1 LVIRA
6 LCCFALATTGFAQE
20 PVAPDAWPVSVR
32 WDVEPLRPYPGQP
45 VDVVLRVELPAA
57 FVDEQLIPRFRQPLD
72 VHLELSTPFAD
83 GAWDAVALELASLA
97 AGPRLALDGER
108 VRLESGMTAGNRVLE
123 HRTRW
128 SFDSAGSRLLEPA
141 LATGRWATSWS
152 TDFLGQRTPNDA
164 LEGRSASRAF
174 SFDVQPLPAEG
185 RPPSF
190 TDAVGAFEA
199 TVAIDKPELE
209 VGEVLTV
216 TWTLSGA
223 GNLERLTPP
232 DLARWE
238 SFHLL
243 GTREEFGD
251 GVRTLRADLRAL
263 DPRTR
268 SLPPI
273 AFAAF
278 DPVAERYVDL
288 TTEPLPLE
296 VTGDRPLPKP
306 AVADAEAEVALESSA
321 DGALARTLLASL
333 ALAGGLL
340 LFLRWALSHPRVR
353 HARALARFE
362 AALARGAEP
371 RDALARFAVER
382 LDLGPFAPFDPR
394 FEARLV
400 ERGADAETARRW
412 SAWIRAE
419 LAADYG
425 GPEGS
430 SEAPR
435 ELARRLHGE
444 LLAAGRS

>member
-45 VDVVLRVELPAA
+45 VDVVLRVELPPA
-57 FVDEQLIPRFRQPLD
+57 FADEQLIPRFRQPLD

-83 GAWDAVALELASLA
+83 GAWDAVPLELESPAT
-97 AGPRLALDGER
+97 GPRLALDGER
-108 VRLESGMTAGNRVLE
+108 VRLLSRAAPGSRVLE

-128 SFDSAGSRLLEPA
+128 SFDAAGPRLLGPA
-141 LATGRWATSWS
+141 IANGRWATSWS

-164 LEGRSASRAF
+164 LEGRAASRAF
-174 SFDVQPLPAEG
+174 SFDVQALPGEG

-190 TDAVGAFEA
+190 TDAVGDFEA
-199 TVAIDKPELE
+199 TAAIDKSELQ

-216 TWTLSGA
+216 TWTLSGT
-223 GNLERLTPP
+223 GDLERLTPP
-232 DLARWE
+232 DLAGWE
-238 SFHLL
+238 DFHLL
-243 GTREEFGD
+243 GTREDFEAGA
-251 GVRTLRADLRAL
+251 RTLRADLRAL

-268 SLPPI
+268 SLPSI

-278 DPVAERYVDL
+278 DPLVERYVDL
-288 TTEPLPLE
+288 STEPLPLV
-296 VTGDRPLPKP
+296 VTGDRALPKP
-306 AVADAEAEVALESSA
+306 TVTDAEAEVAPESRA
-321 DGALARTLLASL
+321 NGPLARTLLASL

-340 LFLRWALSHPRVR
+340 LCLRWALGHPRVR

-419 LAADYG
+419 LEADYG
-425 GPEGS
+425 GPEES

-435 ELARRLHGE
+435 ELARQLHGE